1 VPKVSKI
8 NIILLILKKQ
18 YMSKILALDFGLKR
32 TGMAIS
38 DESKI
43 FAFGLKTIPSSELE
57 KELHLLIPME
67 KIDTIILGEPK
78 RLNLEDSHITQNVH
92 ILKKRLE
99 QLFPSLKIEL
109 LDERFTSKMAS
120 QTIAMSG
127 LSKKKSQQKDLI
139 DEVSA
144 TILLQSYLSKIN
156 RN

>member
-99 QLFPSLKIEL
+99 QLFPSLKIKL

-127 LSKKKSQQKDLI
+127 LSKKKSQQKELI

-144 TILLQSYLSKIN
+144 TILLQSYLSK
-156 RN
+156 

>member
-1 VPKVSKI
+1 
-8 NIILLILKKQ
+8 
-18 YMSKILALDFGLKR
+18 MSKILALDFGLKR
-32 TGMAIS
+32 TGIAIS
-38 DESKI
+38 DDSKI
-43 FAFGLKTIPSSELE
+43 FAFGLKTISSSELE
-57 KELHLLIPME
+57 KELHLLIPKE

-92 ILKKRLE
+92 LLKKRLE

-144 TILLQSYLSKIN
+144 TILLQDYLKN
-156 RN
+156 LA